1 MRARNPHSSKL
12 LSLRNWHALYRA
24 ALFENDPLKIPDRI
38 LQAERVLILRA
49 RKLFNTSKDRFEER
63 QTIHHALY
71 SLSALRDSLKSSKSS
86 A

>member
-1 MRARNPHSSKL
+1 MRARNPQPSKL
-12 LSLRNWHALYRA
+12 SSRRSWHAVYRA

-49 RKLFNTSKDRFEER
+49 RKLFNTSKDKFEER
-63 QTIHHALY
+63 QAVHHALY
-71 SLSALRDSLKSSKSS
+71 TLSALRDSLKSSKSS